1 MDLSSQQYLNLRRE
15 CSPFTFQSVDSP
27 LFKLL
32 ERDLS
37 GGRHIV
43 EVQTVWIFLLL
54 EGRSCELLLF
64 VIEDGPS
71 LGVNSMVVLSYHDA
85 GSSNQPSGFFE
96 MEIEYIDRCFGIV
109 IRCSISTRELNE

>member
-1 MDLSSQQYLNLRRE
+1 MDLFSRQYLNLRRE

-54 EGRSCELLLF
+54 EGRSCKLPLF
-64 VIEDGPS
+64 VIEDSPS
-71 LGVNSMVVLSYHDA
+71 LGVNSMVVLSHHDA
-85 GSSNQPSGFFE
+85 GGSNQLNGLFE
-96 MEIEYIDRCFGIV
+96 MEIEYIDRCFEIL
-109 IRCSISTRELNE
+109 IRYQREN